1 MENKYSDFI
10 PTGIIPGGV
19 LFLKIKKHFEK
30 IKNICFRF

>member
-19 LFLKIKKHFEK
+19 LFFKIKKHLEK
-30 IKNICFRF
+30 NEKYMF